1 MKKYLL
7 FLIVAILTAFS
18 CITLIK
24 ENKRLKSENK
34 RYFNNMLKM
43 GTDVLI
49 TKDELLRSKAELGT
63 MQLTAKE
70 FERLNEK
77 QASEIKALKIRL
89 KDVKNVSTTEIQTII
104 EVPITITDT
113 VKQCFEYQDEYVN
126 VDGCLADSIKVESKD
141 TITVINHIEPKKF
154 LWVFRY
160 GVKDVR
166 TTIINKNPYN
176 QITGA
181 SSWEVVRN

>member
-7 FLIVAILTAFS
+7 FLIVATLIAFS
-18 CITLIK
+18 GIILIK
-24 ENKRLKSENK
+24 ENKRLKNENK
-34 RYFNNMLKM
+34 RYYSNMVKM
-43 GTDVLI
+43 GTDIVVA
-49 TKDELLRSKAELGT
+49 KDELGRSKAELGT

-77 QASEIKALKIRL
+77 QANEIKALKIRL
-89 KDVKNVSTTEIQTII
+89 KDVKNVSVTEVQTIV

-113 VKQCFEYQDEYVN
+113 IRQCFEYKDDYVS
-126 VDGCLADSIKVESKD
+126 VDGCLSDSIKIESKD
-141 TITVINHIEPKKF
+141 TISVINHIERKRL
-154 LWVFRY
+154 LWIFRY

-166 TTIINKNPYN
+166 TTITNKNPYN

-181 SSWEVVRN
+181 ISWEVIK

>member
-7 FLIVAILTAFS
+7 FLIVAILIAFFGV
-18 CITLIK
+18 TLIK
-24 ENKRLKSENK
+24 ENKRLKNENK
-34 RYFNNMLKM
+34 RYFSNMLKM

-63 MQLTAKE
+63 IQLTAKE
-70 FERLNEK
+70 FEKLNEK
-77 QASEIKALKIRL
+77 QANEIKALKIRL
-89 KDVKNVSTTEIQTII
+89 KDVKNVSVTEVQTII

-113 VKQCFEYQDEYVN
+113 LKQCFEFKDAYVN
-126 VDGCLADSIKVESKD
+126 VDGCLTDSIKIENKD
-141 TITVINHIEPKKF
+141 TISVINHIEPKRLF
-154 LWVFRY
+154 WFIRY

-166 TTIINKNPYN
+166 TTITNKNPYN

-181 SSWEVVRN
+181 SSWEMVR

>member
-1 MKKYLL
+1 M
-7 FLIVAILTAFS
+7 IVAILMSFFGV
-18 CITLIK
+18 TLIK
-24 ENKRLKSENK
+24 ENKRLKNENK
-34 RYFNNMLKM
+34 RYFSNILKM

-63 MQLTAKE
+63 IQLTARE

-77 QASEIKALKIRL
+77 QANEIKALKIRL
-89 KDVKNVSTTEIQTII
+89 KDVKNVSVTEVQTII

-113 VKQCFEYQDEYVN
+113 IKQCFEFKDAYVN
-126 VDGCLADSIKVESKD
+126 VDGCLTDSIKIESKD
-141 TITVINHIEPKKF
+141 TISVINHIEPKRL
-154 LWVFRY
+154 LWFIRY

-166 TTIINKNPYN
+166 TTITNKNPYN

-181 SSWEVVRN
+181 SSWEMVR

>member
-7 FLIVAILTAFS
+7 FLIVAILTAFFGL
-18 CITLIK
+18 TLIK
-24 ENKRLKSENK
+24 ENKRLENENK
-34 RYFNNMLKM
+34 RYFSNILKM

-63 MQLTAKE
+63 IQLTAKE

-77 QASEIKALKIRL
+77 QANEIKALKIRL
-89 KDVKNVSTTEIQTII
+89 KDVKNISVTEVQTII
-104 EVPITITDT
+104 EVPITITDII
-113 VKQCFEYQDEYVN
+113 KQCFEFKDAYVN
-126 VDGCLADSIKVESKD
+126 IEGCLVDSIKIESKD
-141 TITVINHIEPKKF
+141 TISVINHIEPKRL
-154 LWVFRY
+154 LWFIRY

-166 TTIINKNPYN
+166 TTITNKNPYN

-181 SSWEVVRN
+181 SSWEVVK

>member
-1 MKKYLL
+1 M
-7 FLIVAILTAFS
+7 IVAILTAFS

-34 RYFNNMLKM
+34 RYFSNMLKM
-43 GTDVLI
+43 GTDVLV

-63 MQLTAKE
+63 MQLTSKE
-70 FERLNEK
+70 FEKLNVK
-77 QASEIKALKIRL
+77 QANEIKALKIRL
-89 KDVKNVSTTEIQTII
+89 KDVKSVSVTEVQTII

-113 VKQCFEYQDEYVN
+113 IKQCFEFKDAYVN
-126 VDGCLADSIKVESKD
+126 VEGCLVDSIKIESKD
-141 TITVINHIEPKKF
+141 TISVINHIEPKKI
-154 LWVFRY
+154 LWIIRY

-166 TTIINKNPYN
+166 TTITNKNPYN

-181 SSWEVVRN
+181 SSWEVVRSRK

>member
-1 MKKYLL
+1 MKKYIL
-7 FLIVAILTAFS
+7 FLIVAIFIAFS
-18 CITLIK
+18 GVMLIK
-24 ENKRLKSENK
+24 ENKRLKNENK
-34 RYFNNMLKM
+34 RYFSNMLKM

-89 KDVKNVSTTEIQTII
+89 KDVKNVSATEIQTII

-113 VKQCFEYQDEYVN
+113 IKQCFEYKDAYVS
-126 VDGCLADSIKVESKD
+126 VDGCLSDSIKVESKD

-166 TTIINKNPYN
+166 TTITNKNPYN

-181 SSWEVVRN
+181 SSWEVVR

>member
-7 FLIVAILTAFS
+7 FLTVAILIAFFGV
-18 CITLIK
+18 TLIK
-24 ENKRLKSENK
+24 ENKRLKNENK
-34 RYFNNMLKM
+34 RYFSNMLKM

-49 TKDELLRSKAELGT
+49 TKDKLLRSKAELGT

-70 FERLNEK
+70 FEKLNK
-77 QASEIKALKIRL
+77 TQANEIKALKIRL
-89 KDVKNVSTTEIQTII
+89 KDVKNVSVTEVQTII

-113 VKQCFEYQDEYVN
+113 LKQSFEFKDAYVS
-126 VDGCLADSIKVESKD
+126 VDGCLTDSIKIEGKD
-141 TITVINHIEPKKF
+141 TISVINHIEPKRL
-154 LWVFRY
+154 LWFIRY

-166 TTIINKNPYN
+166 TTITNKNPYN

-181 SSWEVVRN
+181 SSWEMVR

>member
-1 MKKYLL
+1 MKKYIL
-7 FLIVAILTAFS
+7 FLIVAIFIS
-18 CITLIK
+18 FCGVMLIK
-24 ENKRLKSENK
+24 ENKRLKNENK
-34 RYFNNMLKM
+34 RYFSNMLKM

-49 TKDELLRSKAELGT
+49 SKDELLRSKAELGT

-77 QASEIKALKIRL
+77 QANEIKALKIRL
-89 KDVKNVSTTEIQTII
+89 KDVKNVSVTEMQTVI
-104 EVPITITDT
+104 EVPVTITDT
-113 VKQCFEYQDEYVN
+113 IKQCFEYKDAYVS

-141 TITVINHIEPKKF
+141 TITVINHIVPKKF
-154 LWVFRY
+154 LWVIRY

-166 TTIINKNPYN
+166 TTITNKNPYN

-181 SSWEVVRN
+181 SSWEVVR

>member
-1 MKKYLL
+1 M
-7 FLIVAILTAFS
+7 
-18 CITLIK
+18 LIK
-24 ENKRLKSENK
+24 ENKRLKNENK
-34 RYFNNMLKM
+34 RYFSNMLKM

-89 KDVKNVSTTEIQTII
+89 KDVKNVSATEIQTII

-113 VKQCFEYQDEYVN
+113 IKQCFEYKDAYVS
-126 VDGCLADSIKVESKD
+126 VDGCLSDSIKVESKD

-166 TTIINKNPYN
+166 TTITNKNPYN
-176 QITGA
+176 SIIGA
-181 SSWEVVRN
+181 SSWEVVR

>member
-1 MKKYLL
+1 M
-7 FLIVAILTAFS
+7 IVAIFIAFS
-18 CITLIK
+18 GVMLIK
-24 ENKRLKSENK
+24 ENKRLKNENK
-34 RYFNNMLKM
+34 RYFSNMLKM

-49 TKDELLRSKAELGT
+49 TKAELLRSKAELGT

-89 KDVKNVSTTEIQTII
+89 KDVKNVSATEIQTII

-113 VKQCFEYQDEYVN
+113 IKQCFEYKDAYVT
-126 VDGCLADSIKVESKD
+126 VDGCLSDSIKVESKD

-166 TTIINKNPYN
+166 TTITNKNPYN

-181 SSWEVVRN
+181 SSWEVVR